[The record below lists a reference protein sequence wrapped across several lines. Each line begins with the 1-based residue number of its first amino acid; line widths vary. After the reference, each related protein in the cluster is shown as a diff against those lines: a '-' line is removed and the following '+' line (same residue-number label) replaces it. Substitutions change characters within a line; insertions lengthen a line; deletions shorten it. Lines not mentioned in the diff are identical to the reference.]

1 MSIFYVGSY
10 ARLPCRQISR
20 MIWQKRGKK
29 SREMPLF
36 LSLFFRSF
44 ASIVRRSHL
53 PTRRPVNVERR
64 SHDPNARTT
73 ASSALESRTRR
84 TAHTAHSQ
92 STMPHALAATSRP
105 AMMVRAFEIAQART
119 RDAPRGLS
127 WRGRASSPRGAF
139 PGVRARVT
147 RCAPSLFRVRAPER
161 RGRASREPAC
171 AGRGRPTLRGP
182 NLRHLF
188 LTAERRQPPRPAGF
202 SRRSGSDRDPPNVQY
217 RRRFVPRARPRPS
230 RRPPRALARSEARA
244 PASPPAHQVRNNRVL
259 FPAGQWRERVA
270 TTEERTR
277 GVSSLDT
284 GCYDSKRSHLHPNP
298 PRTGTAGF
306 ARARTVVKVRPAGNR
321 SLRRA
326 DASRLRAEKLHAA
339 SVQIGPPMQRRFER
353 VAVDRG
359 LTSDGRAEIFP
370 ERRFRR
376 RAVSSDPIAIFNTHT
391 RDETIDRLA
400 ARSS

>member
-1 MSIFYVGSY
+1 MGTESSIFYDGSY
-10 ARLPCRQISR
+10 AQLPCEQISR
-20 MIWQKRGKK
+20 VIWQKGQKNRANCH
-29 SREMPLF
+29 F
-36 LSLFFRSF
+36 FSLFFLERHST
-44 ASIVRRSHL
+44 RSHL

-147 RCAPSLFRVRAPER
+147 RCALSLFRVRAPER

-188 LTAERRQPPRPAGF
+188 
-202 SRRSGSDRDPPNVQY
+202 
-217 RRRFVPRARPRPS
+217 
-230 RRPPRALARSEARA
+230 
-244 PASPPAHQVRNNRVL
+244 
-259 FPAGQWRERVA
+259 
-270 TTEERTR
+270 
-277 GVSSLDT
+277 
-284 GCYDSKRSHLHPNP
+284 
-298 PRTGTAGF
+298 
-306 ARARTVVKVRPAGNR
+306 
-321 SLRRA
+321 
-326 DASRLRAEKLHAA
+326 
-339 SVQIGPPMQRRFER
+339 
-353 VAVDRG
+353 
-359 LTSDGRAEIFP
+359 
-370 ERRFRR
+370 
-376 RAVSSDPIAIFNTHT
+376 
-391 RDETIDRLA
+391 
-400 ARSS
+400 

>member
-1 MSIFYVGSY
+1 MARPRGFTSR
-10 ARLPCRQISR
+10 RLP
-20 MIWQKRGKK
+20 
-29 SREMPLF
+29 
-36 LSLFFRSF
+36 
-44 ASIVRRSHL
+44 RRARARD
-53 PTRRPVNVERR
+53 TMRAGPV
-64 SHDPNARTT
+64 
-73 ASSALESRTRR
+73 SRTRAR
-84 TAHTAHSQ
+84 T
-92 STMPHALAATSRP
+92 PRSRL
-105 AMMVRAFEIAQART
+105 ART
-119 RDAPRGLS
+119 R
-127 WRGRASSPRGAF
+127 
-139 PGVRARVT
+139 
-147 RCAPSLFRVRAPER
+147 
-161 RGRASREPAC
+161 C

-202 SRRSGSDRDPPNVQY
+202 SRRSDSDRDPPNVQH

-284 GCYDSKRSHLHPNP
+284 GCYDSQRSPLHPTP

-326 DASRLRAEKLHAA
+326 DASRLRAEKLRTA

-359 LTSDGRAEIFP
+359 MTSDGRAEIFP

>member
-1 MSIFYVGSY
+1 MGTRVVDLLCRLVCAITLPTNIADDLAKKRKKI
-10 ARLPCRQISR
+10 ARNAT
-20 MIWQKRGKK
+20 
-29 SREMPLF
+29 F
-36 LSLFFRSF
+36 SLFFFSIFHEHRSKVTPPH
-44 ASIVRRSHL
+44 AQAGQRRAPL
-53 PTRRPVNVERR
+53 AR
-64 SHDPNARTT
+64 PNARTT

-84 TAHTAHSQ
+84 TAHTAHTQ

-105 AMMVRAFEIAQART
+105 AMTVRAFEIAPART
-119 RDAPRGLS
+119 RDTPRGLS
-127 WRGRASSPRGAF
+127 WRGRAGSPRGAF

-202 SRRSGSDRDPPNVQY
+202 SRRSGSDRDPPNVQH

-284 GCYDSKRSHLHPNP
+284 GCHDSKRSHLHPNP

-326 DASRLRAEKLHAA
+326 DASHACARKSATPLPFKLD
-339 SVQIGPPMQRRFER
+339 RRC
-353 VAVDRG
+353 RG
-359 LTSDGRAEIFP
+359 
-370 ERRFRR
+370 
-376 RAVSSDPIAIFNTHT
+376 VSSGSRSIAG
-391 RDETIDRLA
+391 
-400 ARSS
+400 

>member
-1 MSIFYVGSY
+1 M
-10 ARLPCRQISR
+10 ARP
-20 MIWQKRGKK
+20 
-29 SREMPLF
+29 REF
-36 LSLFFRSF
+36 T
-44 ASIVRRSHL
+44 ARRV
-53 PTRRPVNVERR
+53 PRRARARDTMRVEPV
-64 SHDPNARTT
+64 
-73 ASSALESRTRR
+73 SRTRAR
-84 TAHTAHSQ
+84 T
-92 STMPHALAATSRP
+92 PRSRL
-105 AMMVRAFEIAQART
+105 ART
-119 RDAPRGLS
+119 R
-127 WRGRASSPRGAF
+127 
-139 PGVRARVT
+139 VRRT
-147 RCAPSLFRVRAPER
+147 RTTD
-161 RGRASREPAC
+161 ASRPESSAS
-171 AGRGRPTLRGP
+171 
-182 NLRHLF
+182 F

-230 RRPPRALARSEARA
+230 RRPPRALARSGARA

-370 ERRFRR
+370 QRRFFFRRFRR
-376 RAVSSDPIAIFNTHT
+376 RAVSSDPIG
-391 RDETIDRLA
+391 
-400 ARSS
+400 SSIPTPVT